1 MICDLT
7 HITPIARMEAI
18 RMFLAN
24 ATHKGFTGYQ
34 MDVKTAFLHGS
45 LKEDMLKQVLRAW
58 YDELSTFLLQN
69 KFSKGIIDLTL
80 FTRRFDYDI
89 LVVQVYVDDIIFGS
103 TNARYAT
110 LFSDQMKSRFEMSM
124 IGEMTFFLG
133 LQDNQ
138 SPSGI
143 FINQSNYVNEI
154 LKKYGLNTCDTID
167 RTFYM
172 LLVYV
177 LDTKPSPLESTSKSQ
192 NQKDLPKDTSIDRL
206 EVLSDNG
213 NPFRANIKE
222 ALGRSA
228 MIHQALDRLCLNV
241 EVDEH
246 SLGDLNE
253 PNNYKAAI
261 LDLESDK
268 WVDAMNAK
276 IQTMKDNQVWCLVDL
291 PPNCKTN
298 VRKWIFKKKTNM
310 DGLVH
315 TYKAHL
321 VAKGY
326 TQTNRFDYKETLSPV
341 ADIRDIRI
349 LIAIEAFYNY
359 EIWMDTSKRGYIPMQ
374 ERNDLNKTH
383 SASTPKEVKRMKNVP
398 YASAVGSIMYA
409 TAHALVKKKGKAK
422 DEYYGKLILDLDEKS
437 PSFEPRGSPYDS

>member
-1 MICDLT
+1 MICNLT
-7 HITPIARMEAI
+7 HITPIAQMEAI
-18 RMFLAN
+18 RMFLENTA
-24 ATHKGFTGYQ
+24 HKGFTGYQ
-34 MDVKTAFLHGS
+34 MDVKIAFLHGS
-45 LKEDMLKQVLRAW
+45 LKEDMLKQALRAW

-69 KFSKGIIDLTL
+69 KFFKGIIDLTL

-89 LVVQVYVDDIIFGS
+89 LV
-103 TNARYAT
+103 
-110 LFSDQMKSRFEMSM
+110 
-124 IGEMTFFLG
+124 
-133 LQDNQ
+133 DNQ

-154 LKKYGLNTCDTID
+154 LKKYGLNTCDTIGTPMD
-167 RTFYM
+167 IKDKLDLDQIGTPVDVTKYRSMIGALMYLTSSRPDILHATCDFGFELNGFSDANYARCKHTFN
-172 LLVYV
+172 
-177 LDTKPSPLESTSKSQ
+177 STSAGAQLLGEKLSKIKILDYKHAEGTAKKSQ
-192 NQKDLPKDTSIDRL
+192 DNKVLRL
-206 EVLSDNG
+206 DV
-213 NPFRANIKE
+213 KM
-222 ALGRSA
+222 SA

-268 WVDAMNAK
+268 WVDAINEK
-276 IQTMKDNQVWCLVDL
+276 IQTMKYNQVWCLVDL

-315 TYKAHL
+315 TYKARL

-326 TQTNRFDYKETLSPV
+326 TQTNRFDYKETFSPV

-383 SASTPKEVKRMKNVP
+383 SASTPKEVKCMQNVP
-398 YASAVGSIMYA
+398 YALAVG
-409 TAHALVKKKGKAK
+409 
-422 DEYYGKLILDLDEKS
+422 
-437 PSFEPRGSPYDS
+437 